1 MNDPSGFTAAQS
13 VAIPTAY
20 TPQHLHALQEALA
33 SGEQRVAY
41 EGKSVEYRSVA
52 DLKAAIAQVQ
62 SALASESGRTKT
74 RQILVTTSKGL

>member
-1 MNDPSGFTAAQS
+1 MTDSSGFTAAQS
-13 VAIPTAY
+13 VAVPTGY
-20 TPQHLHALQEALA
+20 TPQHLHALQDALA

-62 SALASESGRTKT
+62 SALASEAGRTKP
-74 RQILVTTSKGL
+74 RHIRVTTSKGL

>member
-1 MNDPSGFTAAQS
+1 MNDPSGFTAAQT
-13 VAIPTAY
+13 VAVPTGY
-20 TPQHLHALQEALA
+20 TPRHLQALQDALA

-62 SALASESGRTKT
+62 SALAGEAGRSKT
-74 RQILVTTSKGL
+74 RQIRVTTSKGL